1 VFVALD
7 LSCLKELRA
16 LAATVD
22 GPAQLRQRGSCASG
36 CSASQ
41 NSIFL
46 LFALFCCGIW
56 SALCMAPDA
65 CIQHVPKHIDHAPH
79 IRACCH
85 PVVMLL
91 PGSPFAHILQVVRA
105 RLQQRQ
111 AHNRAVQYR
120 DGLATFK
127 LIMQREGTGGL
138 YKGLVPNVLRVMPQS
153 AITFLVYE
161 KVMQLLE
168 AEVFRNLEKSWAH

>member
-1 VFVALD
+1 MGFIL
-7 LSCLKELRA
+7 
-16 LAATVD
+16 
-22 GPAQLRQRGSCASG
+22 
-36 CSASQ
+36 
-41 NSIFL
+41 
-46 LFALFCCGIW
+46 
-56 SALCMAPDA
+56 
-65 CIQHVPKHIDHAPH
+65 QH
-79 IRACCH
+79 CH
-85 PVVMLL
+85 PVLL
-91 PGSPFAHILQVVRA
+91 LLSGSPFAHILQVVRA

-120 DGLATFK
+120 DGLATLK
-127 LIMQREGTGGL
+127 LIIQREGTGGL

>member
-1 VFVALD
+1 
-7 LSCLKELRA
+7 
-16 LAATVD
+16 
-22 GPAQLRQRGSCASG
+22 
-36 CSASQ
+36 
-41 NSIFL
+41 
-46 LFALFCCGIW
+46 
-56 SALCMAPDA
+56 
-65 CIQHVPKHIDHAPH
+65 
-79 IRACCH
+79 
-85 PVVMLL
+85 MLL
-91 PGSPFAHILQVVRA
+91 SGFDHILQVVRA